1 MIVTA
6 LCGSMT
12 MAFAEQ
18 NDVKLE
24 LKTKETEDG
33 VDVGVY
39 LTENDGLIDLY
50 LRVEYDTEALE
61 LISRSY
67 GKALA
72 SLAPIDNFIA
82 YAEGG
87 YEPPY
92 RVEYLDGNKNLTDTG
107 MLFSLRFKVKDGA
120 KNGNHSVKLVVRQV
134 GYLAGD
140 SSVEPIYNPKYGDP
154 VEATLD
160 PESTTTGG
168 VVVAE
173 KIIVVSGGEVD
184 SVRTPELAEE
194 KDGLSE
200 LMIGLIVGGVMI
212 LVGALVVAY
221 IIYRRKNA
229 GKNAQ

>member
-1 MIVTA
+1 MLVTA
-6 LCGSMT
+6 FCGSMT

-24 LKTKETEDG
+24 LETKETEDG

-39 LTENDGLIDLY
+39 LTENDGLMDLY

-61 LISRSY
+61 LVSRSY

-72 SLAPIDNFIA
+72 SLAPMDNFMA
-82 YAEGG
+82 YEDGD
-87 YEPPY
+87 YEPPFC
-92 RVEYLDGNKNLTDTG
+92 VEYADYSSNITDTG
-107 MLFSLRFKVKDGA
+107 MLFSLRFRIKEDA
-120 KNGNHSVKLVVRQV
+120 KNGNHSVKLIVRQV
-134 GYLAGD
+134 GYITGD
-140 SSVEPIYNPKYGDP
+140 ASDPIYNEKYGDP
-154 VEATLD
+154 LVLTD
-160 PESTTTGG
+160 DFSFRTGG

-173 KIIVVSGGEVD
+173 KIIVTSGGEVD

-194 KDGLSE
+194 KGGLSE

-221 IIYRRKNA
+221 ILYRKKNA
-229 GKNAQ
+229 EKNA

>member
-24 LKTKETEDG
+24 LETKETEDG

-87 YEPPY
+87 YEPPFCVLY
-92 RVEYLDGNKNLTDTG
+92 ADYSSNITDTG
-107 MLFSLRFKVKDGA
+107 MLFSLRFRIKEGA
-120 KNGNHSVKLVVRQV
+120 KNGNHSVKLIVRQV
-134 GYLAGD
+134 GYFTGD
-140 SSVEPIYNPKYGDP
+140 SSVDPIYNPKYGEP
-154 VEATLD
+154 VEVTLD

-168 VVVAE
+168 LVVAE
-173 KIIVVSGGEVD
+173 KIIVTSDGQVD

-221 IIYRRKNA
+221 ILYRKKNA